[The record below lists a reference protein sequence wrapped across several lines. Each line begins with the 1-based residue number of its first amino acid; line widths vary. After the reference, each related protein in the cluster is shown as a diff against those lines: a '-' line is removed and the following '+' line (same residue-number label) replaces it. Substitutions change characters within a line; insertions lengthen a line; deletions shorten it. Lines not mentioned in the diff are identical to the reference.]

1 MNSVEIEKKI
11 RELVGHYLIKDY
23 HITVKRGDVI
33 LWLPDICK
41 DSPFNKLMDEVYG
54 ALDDS
59 IRITVIYPNNGKKV
73 SEFIKE
79 NMEEIKR
86 MNLISLCGDK
96 STNKCQ
102 RHIRALISPFCGT
115 ITNRCSN
122 GASKLLCKPSMKLQ
136 YWSLLLSF

>member
-23 HITVKRGDVI
+23 HVTRGDVI

-54 ALDDS
+54 ALDES

-73 SEFIKE
+73 CEFIRE

-86 MNLISLCGDK
+86 MKLI
-96 STNKCQ
+96 
-102 RHIRALISPFCGT
+102 
-115 ITNRCSN
+115 
-122 GASKLLCKPSMKLQ
+122 
-136 YWSLLLSF
+136 

>member
-1 MNSVEIEKKI
+1 MIKVMNSVEIEKKI

-23 HITVKRGDVI
+23 HVTVKRGDVI

-41 DSPFNKLMDEVYG
+41 DSPYNKLMDEVDG

-59 IRITVIYPNNGKKV
+59 IQITVIYPNNGKKV

-86 MNLISLCGDK
+86 MKLI
-96 STNKCQ
+96 
-102 RHIRALISPFCGT
+102 
-115 ITNRCSN
+115 
-122 GASKLLCKPSMKLQ
+122 
-136 YWSLLLSF
+136 

>member
-23 HITVKRGDVI
+23 HVTVKRGDVI

-59 IRITVIYPNNGKKV
+59 IPITVIYPNNRKKV
-73 SEFIKE
+73 CEFIKDNIDE
-79 NMEEIKR
+79 RKR
-86 MNLISLCGDK
+86 MKLI
-96 STNKCQ
+96 
-102 RHIRALISPFCGT
+102 
-115 ITNRCSN
+115 
-122 GASKLLCKPSMKLQ
+122 
-136 YWSLLLSF
+136 

>member
-23 HITVKRGDVI
+23 HVTVKRGDVI

-59 IRITVIYPNNGKKV
+59 IQITVIYPNNGKKV

-79 NMEEIKR
+79 GRDKAHEIDLMR
-86 MNLISLCGDK
+86 
-96 STNKCQ
+96 
-102 RHIRALISPFCGT
+102 R
-115 ITNRCSN
+115 
-122 GASKLLCKPSMKLQ
+122 
-136 YWSLLLSF
+136 

>member
-23 HITVKRGDVI
+23 HVIVKRGDVI

-41 DSPFNKLMDEVYG
+41 DSSSNKLMDEVYG

-59 IRITVIYPNNGKKV
+59 IQITVIYPNNGKKV

-86 MNLISLCGDK
+86 MNLI
-96 STNKCQ
+96 
-102 RHIRALISPFCGT
+102 
-115 ITNRCSN
+115 
-122 GASKLLCKPSMKLQ
+122 
-136 YWSLLLSF
+136 

>member
-23 HITVKRGDVI
+23 HVMRGDVI

-73 SEFIKE
+73 CEFIKE

-86 MNLISLCGDK
+86 MKLI
-96 STNKCQ
+96 
-102 RHIRALISPFCGT
+102 
-115 ITNRCSN
+115 
-122 GASKLLCKPSMKLQ
+122 
-136 YWSLLLSF
+136 

>member
-1 MNSVEIEKKI
+1 MIKVMNSVEIEKKI
-11 RELVGHYLIKDY
+11 RELVGYYLIKDY

-41 DSPFNKLMDEVYG
+41 DSPFNKLVDEVYG
-54 ALDDS
+54 GGGVDDS

-86 MNLISLCGDK
+86 MKLI
-96 STNKCQ
+96 
-102 RHIRALISPFCGT
+102 
-115 ITNRCSN
+115 
-122 GASKLLCKPSMKLQ
+122 
-136 YWSLLLSF
+136 

>member
-11 RELVGHYLIKDY
+11 RELLGHYLIKDY
-23 HITVKRGDVI
+23 HVTVKRGDVI

-41 DSPFNKLMDEVYG
+41 DEVYG

-86 MNLISLCGDK
+86 MKLI
-96 STNKCQ
+96 
-102 RHIRALISPFCGT
+102 
-115 ITNRCSN
+115 
-122 GASKLLCKPSMKLQ
+122 
-136 YWSLLLSF
+136 

>member
-1 MNSVEIEKKI
+1 MIKVMNSVEIEKKI

-23 HITVKRGDVI
+23 HVTVRRGDVI

-59 IRITVIYPNNGKKV
+59 IQITVIYPNNGKKV

-86 MNLISLCGDK
+86 MKLI
-96 STNKCQ
+96 
-102 RHIRALISPFCGT
+102 
-115 ITNRCSN
+115 
-122 GASKLLCKPSMKLQ
+122 
-136 YWSLLLSF
+136 

>member
-23 HITVKRGDVI
+23 HVMRGDVI
-33 LWLPDICK
+33 LWLLDICK

-59 IRITVIYPNNGKKV
+59 IQITVIYPNNGKKV

-86 MNLISLCGDK
+86 MKLI
-96 STNKCQ
+96 
-102 RHIRALISPFCGT
+102 
-115 ITNRCSN
+115 
-122 GASKLLCKPSMKLQ
+122 
-136 YWSLLLSF
+136 

>member
-23 HITVKRGDVI
+23 HVMRGDVI
-33 LWLPDICK
+33 LWLLDICK

-59 IRITVIYPNNGKKV
+59 IQITVIYSNNDKKV
-73 SEFIKE
+73 SGFIKE

-86 MNLISLCGDK
+86 MKLI
-96 STNKCQ
+96 
-102 RHIRALISPFCGT
+102 
-115 ITNRCSN
+115 
-122 GASKLLCKPSMKLQ
+122 
-136 YWSLLLSF
+136 